1 MRWMMM
7 RPWGMDAGMMRGGGM
22 GSAMGCCGMMMG
34 HGMIHFEPV
43 ARLEATQTVTGARDS
58 AFEILRQ
65 RYARGEI
72 DRAEYEQKRQDLRQE
87 EAAG

>member
-1 MRWMMM
+1 MRWMM
-7 RPWGMDAGMMRGGGM
+7 RPRPMGAGMMRGGGM

-34 HGMIHFEPV
+34 HGMIRLEPM
-43 ARLEATQTVTGARDS
+43 AQSEATQARTGTRDS

-72 DRAEYEQKRQDLRQE
+72 DQAEYQQKRQDLRQE